1 MGRNEET
8 IWHEKPRQ
16 KSPQTWEELKEFWI
30 KKLHAEIG
38 FRTNKLVSCHI
49 LMVTL
54 WVDAEKYK
62 GGIIT
67 NYFEKWANTTQDQ
80 FVLYIIKFGLK
91 M

>member
-1 MGRNEET
+1 M
-8 IWHEKPRQ
+8 Q

-30 KKLHAEIG
+30 KKLHAEIA

-49 LMVTL
+49 PMVTL
-54 WVDAEKYK
+54 WVDVEKFK

-67 NYFEKWANTTQDQ
+67 NYFEKWANITQDQ
-80 FVLYIIKFGLK
+80 FVLYIVKFGLT